1 MSSNDLFRMPN
12 KIFDMNM
19 RLSATEL
26 TVLAALYSL
35 RGVCYKNKKY
45 VRISQK
51 AIATMTGLTPKTI
64 SRIIDKLR
72 RLNLVLDIKR
82 YFVDSHKLGTY
93 HYTLPVIKY
102 SYFFVSRKIFKLT
115 NKLTASEM
123 RMYLYCCKCA
133 DSRTMQFWNSFN
145 DISNQ
150 LGLHRSSVISTLKS
164 LIKKG
169 LIIRYR
175 VTKKDGSYA
184 DNYYQINSIL
194 IKKPKIHKKKRRY
207 YRVASSIFPFRFVLC
222 SRKSYKGI
230 VQDLHKSV
238 KCYFSFLRG
247 SPKIY
252 TSVRST
258 HLYTTRRKNYKIRLY
273 LKYRC
278 NLEYYG
284 LVVKKIHFCCTM

>member
-1 MSSNDLFRMPN
+1 MRNNELFKMPN
-12 KIFDMNM
+12 NIFEKN
-19 RLSATEL
+19 LSATEL
-26 TVLAALYSL
+26 TVLTTMYSL
-35 RGVCYKNKKY
+35 RGVCYRNKKF

-51 AIATMTGLTPKTI
+51 AIATITGLTPKTI

-72 RLNLVLDIKR
+72 RLNLILEIKR

-93 HYTLPVIKY
+93 HYTLPIVKY
-102 SYFFVSRKIFKLT
+102 NYFFVNRKIFKLT

-145 DISNQ
+145 DISSQ
-150 LGLHRSSVISTLKS
+150 LGLHRSSVIATLKS

-169 LIIRYR
+169 LISRYR
-175 VTKKDGSYA
+175 VTKKDGSYT

-194 IKKPKIHKKKRRY
+194 IHKPKIRKKRRY

-230 VQDLHKSV
+230 VQNLHKSV

-252 TSVRST
+252 TSVKST
-258 HLYTTRRKNYKIRLY
+258 HLYTTRDKNNIKLY

-278 NLEYYG
+278 NLEVYDS
-284 LVVKKIHFCCTM
+284 

>member
-1 MSSNDLFRMPN
+1 MRNNELFKMPN
-12 KIFDMNM
+12 NIFEKN
-19 RLSATEL
+19 LSATEL
-26 TVLAALYSL
+26 TVLTTMYSL
-35 RGVCYKNKKY
+35 RGVCYRNKKF

-51 AIATMTGLTPKTI
+51 AIATITGLTPKTI

-72 RLNLVLDIKR
+72 RLNLILEIKR

-93 HYTLPVIKY
+93 HYTLPIVKY
-102 SYFFVSRKIFKLT
+102 NYFFVNRKIFKLT
-115 NKLTASEM
+115 NKLTASEI

-145 DISNQ
+145 DISSQ

-169 LIIRYR
+169 LISRYR

-194 IKKPKIHKKKRRY
+194 IKKPKIRKKRRY
-207 YRVASSIFPFRFVLC
+207 SCLLPSIFPFRFVFS

-230 VQDLHKSV
+230 VYNLIKRV

-247 SPKIY
+247 SPKNY
-252 TSVRST
+252 ASVRST
-258 HLYTTRRKNYKIRLY
+258 HLYTTRDKNNIKLY

-278 NLEYYG
+278 NLEVYDS
-284 LVVKKIHFCCTM
+284 